1 VKKDKRNIIIVWMI
15 MICFV
20 AGQWAVYAH
29 QHKTFPA
36 IAKAAHHGTSLT
48 EKCQLCDAMHHI
60 AAIQNEHHYFSPV
73 ANTDQ
78 LFIQSKYN
86 FVSISLILA
95 AGRAP
100 PVS

>member
-1 VKKDKRNIIIVWMI
+1 MI

-36 IAKAAHHGTSLT
+36 IAKAAHHGTVLT
-48 EKCQLCDAMHHI
+48 EKCQLCDAMHHTGMVLNKT
-60 AAIQNEHHYFSPV
+60 QYFTPAV
-73 ANTDQ
+73 CADHFYKQ
-78 LFIQSKYN
+78 GKYDFIS
-86 FVSISLILA
+86 FSLVLA
-95 AGRAP
+95 SGRAP